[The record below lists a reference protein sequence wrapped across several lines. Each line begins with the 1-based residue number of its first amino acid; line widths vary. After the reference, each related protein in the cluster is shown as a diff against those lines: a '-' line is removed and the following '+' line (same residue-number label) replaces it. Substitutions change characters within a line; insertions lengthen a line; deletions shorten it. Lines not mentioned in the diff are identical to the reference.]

1 LDFLIL
7 LQLDESSTTTSGNR
21 GRGRVNRRRSG
32 GRSGGLNTPTSD
44 GRSGGRTGGLNT
56 PTSGG
61 LKTPSN
67 CGRSGG
73 RGRGLNTPRTRA
85 GRRGGVDTQSQH
97 AAIPPE
103 LAPEPAIYEI
113 ESDTTTEAVIYE
125 LPSDTAPEAAIYEL
139 PSDTAP
145 EHPSQ
150 PALNPVSQVALLTA
164 SQPAPKT
171 PSQPTSQ
178 PSRTTHRVAAIRA
191 ATHYA
196 YRPNVS
202 IYYHHFFLNPKP

>member
-1 LDFLIL
+1 
-7 LQLDESSTTTSGNR
+7 
-21 GRGRVNRRRSG
+21 
-32 GRSGGLNTPTSD
+32 
-44 GRSGGRTGGLNT
+44 
-56 PTSGG
+56 
-61 LKTPSN
+61 
-67 CGRSGG
+67 
-73 RGRGLNTPRTRA
+73 
-85 GRRGGVDTQSQH
+85 VDTQSQH

-113 ESDTTTEAVIYE
+113 ESDTTTEV
-125 LPSDTAPEAAIYEL
+125 AIYEL
-139 PSDTAP
+139 PSDIAP

-150 PALNPVSQVALLTA
+150 PALNPVSQAVLLTA

-178 PSRTTHRVAAIRA
+178 PSRTTHRA

-202 IYYHHFFLNPKP
+202 IYYHHFF